1 MIQQGYVSQMARY
14 NRWQNGLAVGAA
26 DGLDDAGLRLDRGA
40 FFGSV
45 LRTFSHILWADAAWM
60 ARIDGWAPPET
71 PFAQS
76 TEHVTDWLAF
86 KSERHQMDDRIVAWA
101 SRISNEALS
110 EERDW
115 RPGGTGE
122 KRSLPV
128 AVCVMQMFNHQTHHR
143 GQVHAMLTGAG
154 QPGWVTDLPFL
165 PDDI

>member
-26 DGLDDAGLRLDRGA
+26 DGLDDAGLRQDRGA

-45 LRTFSHILWADAAWM
+45 LRTFSHILWADMAWM
-60 ARIDGWAPPET
+60 SRVEGWPAADV

-76 TEHVTDWLAF
+76 ADYVTAWEAF
-86 KSERHQMDDRIVAWA
+86 KSRRTQMDERIVAWA
-101 SRISNEALS
+101 GRISDATLLEA
-110 EERDW
+110 RDW

-143 GQVHAMLTGAG
+143 GQIHAMLTAAD
-154 QPGWVTDLPFL
+154 QPGWVTDVPFL
-165 PDDI
+165 PDAI